1 MDFKKLLLQAQGRL
15 GNVIDTAGRALGNPL
30 PEFNLSEKAEAS
42 GAGAIPTAQRVTRV
56 QNDPRFFSGIG
67 PTQSGFYPNIGWVGD
82 QPASAAA
89 SLPMDT
95 GVRTGSGAGGGAN
108 PAGTVAA
115 PDAGGSLQDLYTAQL
130 NAAREEA
137 RRQAGAGF
145 ERARGIYDEG
155 IGLLNKRRGEFKDL
169 FEQGRGN
176 ILDRYEQGRGEL
188 QASDQGAQTRLA
200 NAMRAMGMGGS
211 AYIKSIGKQTQDA
224 AKALGGLQTERNNN
238 ENANLGEFNT
248 RQNWADTQE
257 GALQRSLSDAEE
269 ARNKVESSADLGYL
283 SDVGNLF
290 NTILSN
296 QLATKAAAGQYTANP
311 YAVNISSMTNKLNGG
326 LPTTGQTGAE
336 GVQNVSINEND
347 PLKKRLLARSGG
359 SLYGIA

>member
-1 MDFKKLLLQAQGRL
+1 MALTALEVLRQINPNYQIPAPTPAMLGDRGDNRTNVLNSNQTRIIGSTSPSSNIVQGT
-15 GNVIDTAGRALGNPL
+15 GGG
-30 PEFNLSEKAEAS
+30 
-42 GAGAIPTAQRVTRV
+42 
-56 QNDPRFFSGIG
+56 
-67 PTQSGFYPNIGWVGD
+67 NIGYVDVNGQYVPYGYGLIYKASD
-82 QPASAAA
+82 SPTPA
-89 SLPMDT
+89 PT
-95 GVRTGSGAGGGAN
+95 GLDDLQKIQQ
-108 PAGTVAA
+108 
-115 PDAGGSLQDLYTAQL
+115 DALTR
-130 NAAREEA
+130 ARDEA

-155 IGLLNKRRGEFKDL
+155 MGLLTKRRGEFKDL

-224 AKALGGLQTERNNN
+224 AKALGGLQTERNKN
-238 ENANLGEFNT
+238 EKANLGEFNT